1 VTFLLK
7 YPNFIAIGDE
17 IWCILTNLR
26 ASIGMYKFGGMALSQ
41 KLEHT
46 PLKMKQ
52 KYGQGS

>member
-26 ASIGMYKFGGMALSQ
+26 ASIGKYKFGGMALSQ